1 MGATTGGN
9 VAALTG
15 QLQQGLAALSS
26 MGMNLNGAAGGGG
39 TATTPG
45 AVPGAPA
52 PGTGAPGAGGV
63 PGAAASNLPPG
74 PVGTFQTASGKA
86 VAVSRD
92 QQGKLAIARTG
103 SPEVVSIPGPGGG
116 TKYFDANGAETTA
129 FQFTEGHTFK
139 INLDYREGIATGLAN
154 LSRIFGARQERV
166 RLLSNALANDANA
179 TGSFNPVDLQKMSLE
194 TTTTQQ
200 LSEMQKKIFDS
211 MRDSIQ
217 AWLR

>member
-1 MGATTGGN
+1 MATTGAN
-9 VAALTG
+9 NQVAGLMNTLG
-15 QLQQGLAALSS
+15 QGLQSLQA
-26 MGMNLNGAAGGGG
+26 MGLNVNGGGG
-39 TATTPG
+39 TAAPG
-45 AVPGAPA
+45 APQAGAPA
-52 PGTGAPGAGGV
+52 PGGQQPGAGAANGIAQPTFI
-63 PGAAASNLPPG
+63 PGTGKPEIRVGADGKTRYYAAA
-74 PVGTFQTASGKA
+74 PVG
-86 VAVSRD
+86 
-92 QQGKLAIARTG
+92 QQA
-103 SPEVVSIPGPGGG
+103 PEI
-116 TKYFDANGAETTA
+116 TA
-129 FQFTEGHTFK
+129 FQYTESHQFK

-166 RLLSNALANDANA
+166 RLLSNALANDANN

>member
-1 MGATTGGN
+1 MATQPAGNTVAGLTNTLGSLFGQAQALGVTIPGA
-9 VAALTG
+9 
-15 QLQQGLAALSS
+15 
-26 MGMNLNGAAGGGG
+26 AAGGGATTAATTTPAAG
-39 TATTPG
+39 TGTTAT
-45 AVPGAPA
+45 
-52 PGTGAPGAGGV
+52 PGTQGAQARQIPATGKPEIRLLDGK
-63 PGAAASNLPPG
+63 
-74 PVGTFQTASGKA
+74 TAYFNA
-86 VAVSRD
+86 
-92 QQGKLAIARTG
+92 QGQEI
-103 SPEVVSIPGPGGG
+103 
-116 TKYFDANGAETTA
+116 TA
-129 FQFTEGHTFK
+129 FQYTESHQFK

-166 RLLSNALANDANA
+166 RLLSNALANDANT

>member
-1 MGATTGGN
+1 MPATGGTN
-9 VAALTG
+9 VAALG
-15 QLQQGLAALSS
+15 QQLQNGLAQLQG
-26 MGMNLNGAAGGGG
+26 MGLNLGNIAGGGG
-39 TATTPG
+39 TGQPAAGGQAAATPG
-45 AVPGAPA
+45 
-52 PGTGAPGAGGV
+52 TPGAGGA
-63 PGAAASNLPPG
+63 GAAGGVAQPTFIPG
-74 PVGTFQTASGKA
+74 TGKPEIRVGADGKTRYYAAAPVGTNA
-86 VAVSRD
+86 
-92 QQGKLAIARTG
+92 
-103 SPEVVSIPGPGGG
+103 PEI
-116 TKYFDANGAETTA
+116 TA
-129 FQFTEGHTFK
+129 FQYTESHQFK

-166 RLLSNALANDANA
+166 RLLSNALANDANN

>member
-1 MGATTGGN
+1 MTAVNNQAAGLDLAALKAQADAAN
-9 VAALTG
+9 AKLAALTG
-15 QLQQGLAALSS
+15 
-26 MGMNLNGAAGGGG
+26 GG
-39 TATTPG
+39 ATTPQ
-45 AVPGAPA
+45 PGANGANPA
-52 PGTGAPGAGGV
+52 AGANANAGANGIAQPTFIPGTGKPEIRQGADGKTRYY
-63 PGAAASNLPPG
+63 AAA
-74 PVGTFQTASGKA
+74 PVG
-86 VAVSRD
+86 
-92 QQGKLAIARTG
+92 QQA
-103 SPEVVSIPGPGGG
+103 PEI
-116 TKYFDANGAETTA
+116 TA
-129 FQFTEGHTFK
+129 FQYTESHQFK

-166 RLLSNALANDANA
+166 RLLSNALANDANN

>member
-1 MGATTGGN
+1 MPATAGN
-9 VAALTG
+9 SVASLTG
-15 QLQQGLAALSS
+15 ELGARLQQLQGLGVQVPGLT
-26 MGMNLNGAAGGGG
+26 GGGG
-39 TATTPG
+39 AAAGQPQTAAAGQPG
-45 AVPGAPA
+45 ATGQPA
-52 PGTGAPGAGGV
+52 A
-63 PGAAASNLPPG
+63 GAANGIANPTKIPATG
-74 PVGTFQTASGKA
+74 KPEIRQGADVKTRYYDSGIDPA
-86 VAVSRD
+86 
-92 QQGKLAIARTG
+92 TG
-103 SPEVVSIPGPGGG
+103 QRRADGMALEI
-116 TKYFDANGAETTA
+116 TA
-129 FQFTEGHTFK
+129 FQYTESHQFK

-166 RLLSNALANDANA
+166 RLLSNALANDANN

>member
-1 MGATTGGN
+1 MAATPATNN

-15 QLQQGLAALSS
+15 QLGPLLGQLQG
-26 MGMNLNGAAGGGG
+26 MGVQIPGVTGGGG
-39 TATTPG
+39 ATAQPG
-45 AVPGAPA
+45 AAAAAPGAA
-52 PGTGAPGAGGV
+52 ATGAPGGQ
-63 PGAAASNLPPG
+63 GAQARQIPATGKPEIRLIDG
-74 PVGTFQTASGKA
+74 KTAYFNA
-86 VAVSRD
+86 
-92 QQGKLAIARTG
+92 QGQEI
-103 SPEVVSIPGPGGG
+103 
-116 TKYFDANGAETTA
+116 TA
-129 FQFTEGHTFK
+129 FQYTESHQFK

-166 RLLSNALANDANA
+166 RLLSNALANDANN

>member
-1 MGATTGGN
+1 MTAVNTQAAGGVN
-9 VAALTG
+9 LQQLQAQAAAAQQQLAALTG
-15 QLQQGLAALSS
+15 G
-26 MGMNLNGAAGGGG
+26 GGAAATGGAGAA
-39 TATTPG
+39 ATPQAG
-45 AVPGAPA
+45 ANANAGANGIAQPTYI
-52 PGTGAPGAGGV
+52 PGTGKPEIRQGADGKTRYY
-63 PGAAASNLPPG
+63 AAA
-74 PVGTFQTASGKA
+74 PVG
-86 VAVSRD
+86 
-92 QQGKLAIARTG
+92 QQA
-103 SPEVVSIPGPGGG
+103 PEI
-116 TKYFDANGAETTA
+116 TA
-129 FQFTEGHTFK
+129 FQYTESHQFK

-166 RLLSNALANDANA
+166 RLLSNALANDANN

>member
-1 MGATTGGN
+1 MATGAN
-9 VAALTG
+9 NQVAGLMNTLG
-15 QLQQGLAALSS
+15 QGLQQLQAMGL
-26 MGMNLNGAAGGGG
+26 NPNAAGGGG
-39 TATTPG
+39 A
-45 AVPGAPA
+45 AAPA
-52 PGTGAPGAGGV
+52 AGGTPAAGGQAAAGAQAGVAQPTFIPGTGKPEIRVGADGKTRYY
-63 PGAAASNLPPG
+63 AAA
-74 PVGTFQTASGKA
+74 PVGTNA
-86 VAVSRD
+86 
-92 QQGKLAIARTG
+92 
-103 SPEVVSIPGPGGG
+103 PEI
-116 TKYFDANGAETTA
+116 TA
-129 FQFTEGHTFK
+129 FQYTESHQFK

-166 RLLSNALANDANA
+166 RLLSNALANDANN